1 LDDDELGL
9 ERTRMIRGALS
20 HRCAGWYSFFIGAST
35 TRLVRVER
43 MAMLILRRWLLV
55 SFASVLACGREFR
68 SEDGAAGAG
77 GEASD
82 GVPTSSSQTGSGAA
96 GGSSNGC
103 SQLRGDCNGS
113 KTDGCEVDLATDP
126 KHCGSCQHACSFANA
141 SAGCTNGLCTILSC
155 NPGFAN
161 CDQ

>member
-1 LDDDELGL
+1 
-9 ERTRMIRGALS
+9 
-20 HRCAGWYSFFIGAST
+20 
-35 TRLVRVER
+35 
-43 MAMLILRRWLLV
+43 
-55 SFASVLACGREFR
+55 
-68 SEDGAAGAG
+68 
-77 GEASD
+77 
-82 GVPTSSSQTGSGAA
+82 
-96 GGSSNGC
+96 NGC

-161 CDQ
+161 CDQDAQNGCEANACQLSFDFASSSAVSNAATLEWLHTSAGDQRLLLVGVGLRKDPGVPSVVSVTYGVTPLTSVGVGTDGYYQRTELWSLVNPPA